1 MVSLDFKT
9 ANRLRVEEEESDI
22 DDQLLVIRPSH
33 GWVPVN
39 LKDLWAYR
47 GLLYFL
53 VWRDIRVRYSQTS
66 LGIVWALLKP
76 VSITFVFSVFLG
88 SLVHVP
94 SDGLPYPIFA
104 YCALLPWQLFS
115 QTLAGS
121 SNSLIANQNL
131 LTKVYF
137 PRLLIPL
144 SAIAAGI
151 LDFLIAAA
159 VLVGMMAYYRIMPSS
174 HVYLFPLFMMI
185 AVVAAL
191 GVGLWFSALNVRY
204 RDVGH
209 ALPFVTQIW
218 LFATPVVYP
227 SSLVPESWRYLVG
240 LNPMTSV
247 VEGFRWA
254 ILGVEG
260 IHAFTIALSGIVAS
274 MVLASGFYYFRRMER
289 TFADVV

>member
-1 MVSLDFKT
+1 MVSIDVKA
-9 ANRLRVEEEESDI
+9 ANSIRVEEGVRNPDG
-22 DDQLLVIRPSH
+22 QTLVIRPSR

-53 VWRDIRVRYSQTS
+53 VWRDTRVRYTQTS

-76 VSITFVFSVFLG
+76 VSITFVFSIFLG
-88 SLVHVP
+88 SLAHVP
-94 SDGLPYPIFA
+94 SDGLPYPLFA

-151 LDFLIAAA
+151 LDFLIAAV

-174 HVYLFPLFMMI
+174 HVCLFPLFVVL

-204 RDVGH
+204 RDVSH

-227 SSLVPESWRYLVG
+227 SSLVPESWRHWMG

-274 MVLASGFYYFRRMER
+274 VVLASGLYYFRRMER

>member
-1 MVSLDFKT
+1 MVSLDLKT
-9 ANRLRVEEEESDI
+9 ANSLRVEEEERDI
-22 DDQLLVIRPSH
+22 DGQTLVIRPSQ

-53 VWRDIRVRYSQTS
+53 AWRDIRVRYAQAS
-66 LGIVWALLKP
+66 LGIVWTLLKP
-76 VSITFVFSVFLG
+76 VSITFVFSIFLG
-88 SLVHVP
+88 SLAQVP

-115 QTLAGS
+115 QTLVGS
-121 SNSLIANQNL
+121 SNSLVANQNL

-174 HVYLFPLFMMI
+174 HIYLFPLFVLLAI
-185 AVVAAL
+185 VAAL

-209 ALPFVTQIW
+209 ALPFVAQLW

-227 SSLVPESWRYLVG
+227 ISLVPESWRHWMG

-260 IHAFTIALSGIVAS
+260 IHVFTIVLSGIVAS
-274 MVLASGFYYFRRMER
+274 IVLASGLYYFRRMEQ

>member
-1 MVSLDFKT
+1 MVSLDLKT
-9 ANRLRVEEEESDI
+9 ANSLRVEERVRNPDCETLIICSS
-22 DDQLLVIRPSH
+22 R

-39 LKDLWAYR
+39 LKDLWRYR
-47 GLLYFL
+47 ELLYFL
-53 VWRDIRVRYSQTS
+53 VWRDIRIRYTQTS
-66 LGIVWALLKP
+66 LGIIWALLKP
-76 VSITFVFSVFLG
+76 VSITFVFSIFLG
-88 SLVHVP
+88 SLAQVP
-94 SDGLPYPIFA
+94 SDGLPYPLFA

-115 QTLAGS
+115 QALVGS
-121 SNSLIANQNL
+121 CNSLVANQNL

-144 SAIAAGI
+144 SAIVSGI
-151 LDFLIAAA
+151 LDFLIASV
-159 VLVGMMAYYRIMPSS
+159 VLVGMMVYYRIVPTSQLC
-174 HVYLFPLFMMI
+174 VFPLFI
-185 AVVAAL
+185 VLAIVAAL
-191 GVGLWFSALNVRY
+191 GAGLWFSALNVRY

-209 ALPFVTQIW
+209 AVPFVMQIW

-227 SSLVPESWRYLVG
+227 SSLVPESWRHWIG

-260 IHAFTIALSGIVAS
+260 IHAFTIVLSVIVAS
-274 MVLASGFYYFRRMER
+274 IVLASGLYYFRRMER